1 MSKTMFEYLK
11 ERTFDGLNIK
21 SVKETNTKYT
31 IIFEFDGDEAKAD
44 LPKSCAPGCHYDV
57 CDNSIITAMS
67 TIYFN
72 RGDFKNAKMWL
83 DKITDKKD

>member
-1 MSKTMFEYLK
+1 MSKTMLEFLN

-31 IIFEFDGDEAKAD
+31 IVFEFEGDEAKAD
-44 LPKSCAPGCHYDV
+44 LPKSCTPGCHYDV
-57 CDNSIITAMS
+57 CDNAIITAMS

-72 RGDFKNAKMWL
+72 RGDFKNAKIWL
-83 DKITDKKD
+83 DKIADKKD